1 MRLSLGWLLT
11 VAGAIL
17 GPVPVLPGAVL
28 LIPGIAI
35 LCAESRW
42 VRSVLRRYRQQVLMK
57 RALREAERLGIKINL
72 DHDPEVDGRPPASLV
87 PQTGKDP

>member
-1 MRLSLGWLLT
+1 MRLALGWTLT

-28 LIPGIAI
+28 LIPGLAI

-42 VRSVLRRYRQQVLMK
+42 VRAFLRRYHQQHLMK
-57 RALREAERLGIKINL
+57 KALKEAERLGIRINL
-72 DHDPEVDGRPPASLV
+72 DHDPEVDGQKPAPPDRPTDTAA
-87 PQTGKDP
+87 

>member
-1 MRLSLGWLLT
+1 MRLTLGWVLT

-42 VRSVLRRYRQQVLMK
+42 VRTLLRRYHQQHLMK

-72 DHDPEVDGRPPASLV
+72 DHDPEVDGRRSASPGPP
-87 PQTGKDP
+87 TGKGV